1 MTAKLAIV
9 TESGVEIDVPLN
21 KLKKSPKNARKVP
34 HTEAHIE
41 ALAASFRA
49 KRMLQPLVV
58 EPELDEAEAPT
69 GFYLVTI
76 GEGRRL
82 AHKLR
87 AKRGEISKTARIRCV
102 VETALDAQEISL
114 DENVTRNPMHP
125 ADQFEAWRDQAE
137 RRGFGPEEIGA
148 RFGVSPQL
156 VRQRLRLGAVSPK
169 LMAVYREDGLT
180 LDQLMAFAVSEDHA
194 RQEQVFELLPPQSRQ
209 PYAIRRAMT
218 EAKVSA
224 TDRRAMFVGLEAYA
238 EAGGPILRD
247 LFTEDRGGWLE
258 DVGLLD
264 QLVAEKL
271 AGIAQEVRDREGWK
285 WAEAH
290 LDYPH
295 GTDCSRVYP
304 SQVERTDDE
313 KAEIDAISAE
323 YDALIEKWSHL
334 DELPP
339 EVEARLAEIDAD
351 LEAFG
356 DGYAYR
362 PDEIARGGL
371 FVVLGPE
378 GQARIE
384 RGFIRPE
391 DVPAP
396 DPEPVRD
403 GAEPGE
409 GEGDPESGE
418 REEGEERDEREAEDE
433 EEPDGLTPL
442 SDRLVA
448 DLTAHRTMGLRDALA
463 DNPDVALLVVVH
475 AAVLRCFYG
484 GGSGT
489 CADIR
494 FTTGS
499 LARDADGIEDSK
511 AAVRTAERHEAW
523 AKNVPTSSRDL
534 WDWLIG
540 IDGDSRAAL
549 LAHCVGLT
557 LNAVHGWERRAEA
570 WAHADRL
577 AADIGLDMTAYWTP
591 TARSYF
597 GRVTKARIGEAVRE
611 AQSEDAAAGI
621 AGLKKPDMA
630 QAAEQ
635 LVAATGWLPPL
646 LRTAAPE
653 PPRAEPPH
661 EAVEAEAEA
670 EAEAE
675 VIQAAE

>member
-34 HTEAHIE
+34 HAEAHIE

-58 EPELDEAEAPT
+58 EPERDAADAPT

-87 AKRGEISKTARIRCV
+87 AKLGEIPKTAKIRCV
-102 VETALDAQEISL
+102 VESDLDAQEISL
-114 DENVTRNPMHP
+114 DENVTRNAMHP

-137 RRGFGPEEIGA
+137 RRGFGPEEIAA

-224 TDRRAMFVGLEAYA
+224 TDRRARFIGSEAYA

-258 DVGLLD
+258 DVALLD
-264 QLVAEKL
+264 RLVSEKL
-271 AGIAQEVRDREGWK
+271 AGLASEVREREGWK

-295 GTDCSRVYP
+295 GTDCARVYP
-304 SQVERTDDE
+304 AQVERTEDE
-313 KAEIDAISAE
+313 QAGIDAISAE
-323 YDALIEKWSHL
+323 YDALIETWSHL

-339 EVEARLAEIDAD
+339 EVETRLAEIDAD

-362 PDEIARGGL
+362 SDEIARGGV
-371 FVVLGPE
+371 FVVLGPD

-396 DPEPVRD
+396 GPEPVHV

-409 GEGDPESGE
+409 IEPEPGEH
-418 REEGEERDEREAEDE
+418 EEGEGEAEDE

-463 DNPDVALLVVVH
+463 DNPDVALLVVIH

-484 GGSGT
+484 GGSAT

-494 FTTGS
+494 FTCGS
-499 LARDADGIEDSK
+499 LARDAEGIEDSR
-511 AAVRTAERHEAW
+511 AAVRTAGRHEAW
-523 AKNVPTSSRDL
+523 AKNLPTSSREL

-557 LNAVHGWERRAEA
+557 LNAVHGWERRPDA

-577 AADIGLDMTAYWTP
+577 AADVGLDMTAYWTP

-597 GRVTKARIGEAVRE
+597 GRVTKARIGEAVGE

-621 AGLKKPDMA
+621 AGLKKPEMA

-646 LRTAAPE
+646 LRTAPAELPE
-653 PPRAEPPH
+653 E
-661 EAVEAEAEA
+661 EASVF
-670 EAEAE
+670 
-675 VIQAAE
+675 QAAE